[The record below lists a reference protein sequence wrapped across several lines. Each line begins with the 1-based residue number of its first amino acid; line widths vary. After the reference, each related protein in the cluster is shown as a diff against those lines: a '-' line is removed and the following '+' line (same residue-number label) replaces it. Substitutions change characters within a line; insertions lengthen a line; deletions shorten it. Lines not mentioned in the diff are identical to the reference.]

1 MGFSGGRTLTKI
13 LPLVLLFLPYPSSRA
28 LPNFSRPS
36 PPASSSC
43 QQQFGSD
50 SSLFPLRWI
59 WLLLLSLLFFFNLLG
74 ALKSQNLRGF
84 IPGSGSH
91 PAAPKPPCPTGR
103 VTSGLDILEGFPSC
117 LLMDYGRN
125 NICLGGCSGPGAEP
139 RGAAVTNFP
148 GAPCRTRRA
157 SCREL
162 TSLRLGFGKRGKCC
176 WKVLFLSRGEAE
188 FLPAPRG
195 RSRFLDF
202 CHSHPGA
209 EVWLRGVWSIPKK
222 KKSWKSFS
230 GFCARKVPCQELRIH
245 SGNGSGMGAPR
256 ASPLRGDLPF
266 SMG

>member
-1 MGFSGGRTLTKI
+1 M
-13 LPLVLLFLPYPSSRA
+13 
-28 LPNFSRPS
+28 
-36 PPASSSC
+36 
-43 QQQFGSD
+43 
-50 SSLFPLRWI
+50 FPLRWI
-59 WLLLLSLLFFFNLLG
+59 WLLLLSLLFFFYLLG
-74 ALKSQNLRGF
+74 ALKSQNPRGF

-230 GFCARKVPCQELRIH
+230 GFCSRKVPCQELRIH

-256 ASPLRGDLPF
+256 ASPLHGDLSF

>member
-1 MGFSGGRTLTKI
+1 MGENSYENPPPI
-13 LPLVLLFLPYPSSRA
+13 LLFLPYPSSRA

-59 WLLLLSLLFFFNLLG
+59 WLLLLSLLFFFFYLLG
-74 ALKSQNLRGF
+74 ALKSQNPRGF

-91 PAAPKPPCPTGR
+91 PAVPKPPCPTGR

-162 TSLRLGFGKRGKCC
+162 TSLRLGFGKRGKCSR
-176 WKVLFLSRGEAE
+176 KVLFLSRGEAE

-230 GFCARKVPCQELRIH
+230 GFCARKAPCQELRIH